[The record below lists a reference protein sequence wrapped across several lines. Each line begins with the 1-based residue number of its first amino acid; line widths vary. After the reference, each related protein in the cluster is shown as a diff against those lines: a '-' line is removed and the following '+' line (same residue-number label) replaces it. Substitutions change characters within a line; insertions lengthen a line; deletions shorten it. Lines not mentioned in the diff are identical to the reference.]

1 MCPIQ
6 YISLFCI
13 SLLAMWTKTL
23 KSKDIDGTKIKENTE
38 SANEED
44 AEESEGEVEEE
55 EENSDNEYETEE
67 D

>member
-1 MCPIQ
+1 
-6 YISLFCI
+6 
-13 SLLAMWTKTL
+13 MWTKTL

-38 SANEED
+38 SANEEG
-44 AEESEGEVEEE
+44 AEESEGEVEEEE

>member
-1 MCPIQ
+1 
-6 YISLFCI
+6 
-13 SLLAMWTKTL
+13 MWTKTL

-55 EENSDNEYETEE
+55 
-67 D
+67 